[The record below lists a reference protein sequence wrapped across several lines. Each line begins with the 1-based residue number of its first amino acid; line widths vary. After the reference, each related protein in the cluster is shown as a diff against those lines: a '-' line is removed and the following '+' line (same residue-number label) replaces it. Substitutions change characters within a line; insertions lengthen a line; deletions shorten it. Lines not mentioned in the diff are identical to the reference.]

1 MAYRTDHH
9 GASLGG
15 SENRGL
21 IADLRGLYGQFIA
34 LPAAT
39 ATASASAG
47 AAIGSRLQE
56 AAVKELVTD
65 EHAMVKGDLS
75 FFWGN
80 VNIL

>member
-1 MAYRTDHH
+1 VAYRTDHH

>member
-39 ATASASAG
+39 ATASAG

>member
-1 MAYRTDHH
+1 MARCPAGD
-9 GASLGG
+9 GPGLVWPES
-15 SENRGL
+15 RGL

-39 ATASASAG
+39 ATASAG